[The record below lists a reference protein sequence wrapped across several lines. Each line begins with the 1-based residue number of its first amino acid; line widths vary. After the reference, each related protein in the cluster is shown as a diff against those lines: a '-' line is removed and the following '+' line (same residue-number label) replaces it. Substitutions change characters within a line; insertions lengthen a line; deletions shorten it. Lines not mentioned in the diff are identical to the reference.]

1 MSWGGWV
8 SGFFYIAT
16 RSRQA
21 KRPSQCQM
29 AEQTLRLPWV
39 LRAGQ
44 CPDTGCLARRSAGLV
59 RYPRG
64 SHSRT
69 DNALFEPPRHP
80 ATTRQRTAS
89 SDITAPPW
97 FSPYPPPPLR
107 PLISPQASL
116 GGESIISMAVADS
129 RHKPP
134 HQHAASHARYA
145 TGLTATAAHSHRRWG
160 GADFRK
166 GGSLQKAAPDCIE
179 PKRPKEQR
187 PTEDPSCTS

>member
-1 MSWGGWV
+1 MFVLGWL
-8 SGFFYIAT
+8 GFWFLLYT
-16 RSRQA
+16 RSTGQA
-21 KRPSQCQM
+21 AVP
-29 AEQTLRLPWV
+29 V
-39 LRAGQ
+39 
-44 CPDTGCLARRSAGLV
+44 PDGGAHPAA
-59 RYPRG
+59 
-64 SHSRT
+64 
-69 DNALFEPPRHP
+69 ALGASCWSVPRHRLLGP
-80 ATTRQRTAS
+80 PLGRTSTVSQRKPLQDRQRPFR
-89 SDITAPPW
+89 AP
-97 FSPYPPPPLR
+97 SPPSYNDTKNGLFRHNSAAMVQPLPPPPLR

-145 TGLTATAAHSHRRWG
+145 TGLTATAAHSNRRWG

-166 GGSLQKAAPDCIE
+166 GGSLQKAAPGCIE

>member
-1 MSWGGWV
+1 MRGLGALFVLGWL
-8 SGFFYIAT
+8 GFWFLLYT

-29 AEQTLRLPWV
+29 AEHTLRLPWV
-39 LRAGQ
+39 LRAEQ

-64 SHSRT
+64 SRSRT
-69 DNALFEPPRHP
+69 NNALFEPPRHP
-80 ATTRQRTAS
+80 ATTGQR
-89 SDITAPPW
+89 
-97 FSPYPPPPLR
+97 PPPLR

-166 GGSLQKAAPDCIE
+166 GASLQKAAPGCIE